1 MALALEYNNLVQK
14 FRPAMRGLHEVQNS
28 LFSIRGGISSVL
40 VGDTKCNVLLEQEKE
55 SVPFIPRTGV
65 QKLYILYLIS
75 KVTKLLS
82 E

>member
-14 FRPAMRGLHEVQNS
+14 FRPAMRGLHDVQNS
-28 LFSIRGGISSVL
+28 RFSIRGGISSVL
-40 VGDTKCNVLLEQEKE
+40 VGDTKCNVLLEEE
-55 SVPFIPRTGV
+55 SEPFIPRTGV
-65 QKLYILYLIS
+65 QILHICCLIS